1 LSPDTVPSADDQAAS
16 GGSRVALGVVL
27 WLAGMVGVVAFS
39 LLPLPH
45 GLTDRPLRIPLW
57 LIETIG
63 LVQSGV
69 TLAVAVAIGTR
80 LAPRVGLAAPA
91 FEALVARGS
100 VLRALRPQVVPG
112 IVGGLLAAG
121 AGSGGLAVLG
131 LVGGFATMMSGAI
144 ARVTGRAMERPPLA
158 ALRRGPAALPASDP
172 YVARMG
178 ALLGDTSAPD
188 VRERIA
194 ELALL
199 LQRLCDHRRATHGA
213 DAALSLV
220 TEPLGP
226 LVDVIERIVRALI
239 AIDAGLAEVDEGAIV
254 RAIASSQARKEPPSA
269 RDDLLAGLDRLRSL
283 EDRRAA
289 ELQRLLEAS
298 SLLHRIV
305 ALGLAEHDEVRDH
318 EMRVREALAALG
330 AGAADSP
337 DTTD

>member
-1 LSPDTVPSADDQAAS
+1 
-16 GGSRVALGVVL
+16 
-27 WLAGMVGVVAFS
+27 M
-39 LLPLPH
+39 
-45 GLTDRPLRIPLW
+45 
-57 LIETIG
+57 
-63 LVQSGV
+63 
-69 TLAVAVAIGTR
+69 
-80 LAPRVGLAAPA
+80 
-91 FEALVARGS
+91 
-100 VLRALRPQVVPG
+100 
-112 IVGGLLAAG
+112 
-121 AGSGGLAVLG
+121 
-131 LVGGFATMMSGAI
+131 
-144 ARVTGRAMERPPLA
+144 
-158 ALRRGPAALPASDP
+158 
-172 YVARMG
+172 
-178 ALLGDTSAPD
+178 
-188 VRERIA
+188 
-194 ELALL
+194 
-199 LQRLCDHRRATHGA
+199 HGA